1 MTIHY
6 LFTSDISLHML
17 RGFIRGV
24 LALCFAVLVLA
35 IVGYMLLG
43 RLAALL
49 VLFSLALSIWLLKS
63 GWRVLLDM
71 YGCKRASIEEC
82 PVLFRAL
89 KEVCERAHTPQPEL
103 YLMDTP
109 TPNAMAV
116 GRGGECAAVCVS
128 EPLLELLDEEELR
141 AVLAHEMS
149 HIMEKDVLFSSSA
162 AIAGIFLAHLGQAFL
177 YSAGEEECGVATMI
191 LGGIMLPVAHLVVLC
206 GYSRGCEFR
215 ADDFSAHLTSKS
227 ALSSALLKTEAN
239 AQLVYINSASAHLF
253 FSPPIAP
260 KRLKRLF
267 SLHPSTAE
275 RLRRLDAL

>member
-1 MTIHY
+1 
-6 LFTSDISLHML
+6 ML
-17 RGFIRGV
+17 RGIIRGL
-24 LALCFAVLVLA
+24 LALCFAELSLVV
-35 IVGYMLLG
+35 VGYLLLG
-43 RLAALL
+43 RFAALL
-49 VLFSLALSIWLLKS
+49 VLFSLALTIWLLKS

-71 YGCKRASIEEC
+71 YGCRRASIEEC
-82 PVLFRAL
+82 PTLFRAL
-89 KEVCERAHTPQPEL
+89 KDVCERAHTPQPEL

-116 GRGGECAAVCVS
+116 GRGGGCAAVCVS
-128 EPLLELLDEEELR
+128 EALLGLLDEEELR

-149 HIMEKDVLFSSSA
+149 HIIERNVLFSSAS

-177 YSAGEEECGVATMI
+177 YGAEEEECGIATMM
-191 LGGIMLPVAHLVVLC
+191 LGGVMLPVAHLVVLC

-215 ADDFSAHLTSKS
+215 ADAFSARLTSKS

-260 KRLKRLF
+260 KKLRGLF